1 MQYIDAFL
9 SGYLILIDV
18 LLVLGLVFFILLPK
32 VERANKLYLLLLFIL
47 AFTISYENFGR
58 YLIYNTGLNTSINA
72 FLGNTEN
79 PKYNLWLFNL
89 AADSIIPCCYLLI
102 IRIYVSGRRK
112 KLIFLMFFSFLS
124 FLVISQLTNFEPVY
138 GLQPMRYSLGATFV
152 MISCILFF
160 MNLMKDPAY
169 LEVNPLRLMSFWL
182 VTVLLFYFS
191 LTFLTNNS
199 REYLWQK
206 QPLLAESLALID
218 MVLGISCL
226 VVIVLIIVA
235 PNLKVKLE
243 KEPAHD

>member
-1 MQYIDAFL
+1 
-9 SGYLILIDV
+9 
-18 LLVLGLVFFILLPK
+18 
-32 VERANKLYLLLLFIL
+32 
-47 AFTISYENFGR
+47 
-58 YLIYNTGLNTSINA
+58 
-72 FLGNTEN
+72 
-79 PKYNLWLFNL
+79 
-89 AADSIIPCCYLLI
+89 
-102 IRIYVSGRRK
+102 
-112 KLIFLMFFSFLS
+112 
-124 FLVISQLTNFEPVY
+124 
-138 GLQPMRYSLGATFV
+138 
-152 MISCILFF
+152 

-226 VVIVLIIVA
+226 VVIVLIIAA

-243 KEPAHD
+243 KEPAHA